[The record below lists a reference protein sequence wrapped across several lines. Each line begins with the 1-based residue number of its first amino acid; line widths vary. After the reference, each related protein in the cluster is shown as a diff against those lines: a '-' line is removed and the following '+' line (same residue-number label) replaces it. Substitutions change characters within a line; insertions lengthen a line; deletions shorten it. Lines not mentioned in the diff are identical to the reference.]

1 MFGRKDHRELFA
13 TIAIEGYLQRLE
25 DLQSFAGDVSQNDIA
40 VEVTPSVVD
49 RFEVIDIDQR
59 EGERLMIVH
68 QRGNIAI
75 EGAAVLAAGERV
87 DGRLA
92 DVGQLALLIGF
103 NGFTQHRLEAGGAF
117 DVAGF
122 NRIDDIHQHGAGGMT
137 QIKAEQDDDDRR
149 EGKTADH

>member
-40 VEVTPSVVD
+40 VEVTPGVVD

-68 QRGNIAI
+68 QRGNITI

-92 DVGQLALLIGF
+92 DVGQLALLISF
-103 NGFTQHRLEAGGAF
+103 NGFTQHRGGR
-117 DVAGF
+117 V
-122 NRIDDIHQHGAGGMT
+122 
-137 QIKAEQDDDDRR
+137 
-149 EGKTADH
+149 